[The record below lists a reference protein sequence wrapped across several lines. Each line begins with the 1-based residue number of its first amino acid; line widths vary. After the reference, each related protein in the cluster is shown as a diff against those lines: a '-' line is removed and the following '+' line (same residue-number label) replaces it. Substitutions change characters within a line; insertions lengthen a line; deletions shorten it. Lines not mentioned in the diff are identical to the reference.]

1 VEITIKVQVLIPK
14 IIFILASFFSC
25 VKNEYNPRLVE
36 YLRAEQDLRK
46 RVSEEQGLEDS
57 IKVLQRKYNVNL
69 ERELSK
75 LNDNPEAW
83 LELIKELKGE
93 K

>member
-1 VEITIKVQVLIPK
+1 MEIVIKVQTLIPK
-14 IIFILASFFSC
+14 IIFIFALFFSC

-36 YLRAEQDLRK
+36 YLKAEQDLRK

-57 IKVLQRKYNVNL
+57 IKVLQKKYNINL

-75 LNDNPEAW
+75 LNDDPEAW
-83 LELIKELKGE
+83 LELIKELKSE